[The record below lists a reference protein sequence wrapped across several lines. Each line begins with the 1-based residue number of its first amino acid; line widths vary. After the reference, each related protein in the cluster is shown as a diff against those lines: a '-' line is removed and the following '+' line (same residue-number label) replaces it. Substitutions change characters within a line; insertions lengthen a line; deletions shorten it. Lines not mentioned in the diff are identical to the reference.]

1 MPAESPSRVF
11 LARARA
17 RPSGDASQDPPAAA
31 NAAPRTVEDG
41 QVPAGDT
48 VVDLTG
54 PTPTVRTGSTHD
66 RPRRSWV
73 LMALA
78 MVALAV
84 STTVAVR
91 NYSAAI
97 AWRDRAL
104 AAEQRVTRAEEQADQ
119 QRRLA
124 ARERQRRRVAVQRR
138 RAIAEQLT
146 VSESDAAALEAR
158 VLTLASDTA
167 RAQDYGAASTA
178 VPSKA
183 QVRALQAQVDSCVAQ
198 IESARI
204 GLISGSDAT
213 SWQRTLTA
221 AQAGCEQVGSDADAL
236 LSNGR

>member
-17 RPSGDASQDPPAAA
+17 RSSVDASQEPA
-31 NAAPRTVEDG
+31 AAPRTVEDA

-48 VVDLTG
+48 VIDLTG
-54 PTPTVRTGSTHD
+54 PTPTAPTGIG

-78 MVALAV
+78 VVALAV
-84 STTVAVR
+84 ATTVAVR
-91 NYSAAI
+91 NHSAAI

-124 ARERQRRRVAVQRR
+124 AWESERRRVAVQRR

-158 VLTLASDTA
+158 VLTLATDTA
-167 RAQDYGAASTA
+167 RAQDYGAVSTA

-198 IESARI
+198 IESARV
-204 GLISGSDAT
+204 GLISGSDVT
-213 SWQRTLTA
+213 SWQRALTA
-221 AQAGCEQVGSDADAL
+221 AQASCEQVGSDADAL